1 MDQLPGEGGGRPP
14 VPDNLPNHE
23 RPGGHIRVNV
33 SQPELLY
40 KLASTPIEN
49 QIVRGLFKD
58 SISLTSIEDDFMS
71 FVSTSMIKPDPRYNT
86 SFQWNYDTTFYLQ
99 SQEKTKPHE
108 GYYSPQRTAKVI
120 ENLRAQGAAV
130 DMDTVI
136 IGLQRLKFMHPDGAF
151 GVELILGWSSR
162 ADYENYVINSQT
174 RHALWRAKK
183 QSIDQLTESER
194 TELEKQTEDQISHH
208 PNPTYPTMSLVNR
221 ARLDQGMISGGIHLP
236 IPRNYT
242 EFAQQTEF
250 YRKTMEQVLSALY
263 DEVGATPNI
272 DITLRPP
279 NMSGDSL
286 DQLTSVSGE
295 TAQIVTEEQLRS
307 ERVTLNDI
315 KGQPEAVNEARRLIR
330 AINQPELYQRR
341 GMKPPKG
348 VLFVGPPGT
357 GKTMLGKAIATEANA
372 DFVSINAANVG
383 SKWINESAQLMNQ
396 VFDDAERRVSEG
408 KKVIIFIDEIDAI
421 ASNRDTARLHIE
433 DLKTISI
440 MLQRLDGVMTKTGVT
455 LLATTNRE
463 GAIDPAILRPGRIDK
478 IISVKLPN
486 QEGRREII
494 QRYVDKAKAK
504 ADVEYKNTL
513 FDPNFDL
520 NIIATQTEGLSG
532 AELENLVNRALENN
546 LDLELEGGSWIPVTA
561 EQLLQAIPAVK
572 TETEQKR
579 LYTGFIKT
587 R

>member
-1 MDQLPGEGGGRPP
+1 MDQLPGEGGGRTSA
-14 VPDNLPNHE
+14 PDNVTNHE

-33 SQPELLY
+33 FQPELLY
-40 KLASTPIEN
+40 KLAQTPIEAQKEN
-49 QIVRGLFKD
+49 WLETFISRTPIGDGFLSGEITQIMR
-58 SISLTSIEDDFMS
+58 
-71 FVSTSMIKPDPRYNT
+71 PDLRNAT
-86 SFQWNYDTTFYLQ
+86 SFQWNYSTTFYLHPK
-99 SQEKTKPHE
+99 EEAKPHE
-108 GYYSPQRTAKVI
+108 GYYSPQRTAKVMG
-120 ENLRAQGAAV
+120 NLRAQGVAV

-136 IGLQRLKFMHPDGAF
+136 NAQQRLKFMHPDGGF
-151 GVELILGWSSR
+151 GVELFLGWYSK
-162 ADYENYVINSQT
+162 ADYENSVINDQT

-183 QSIDQLTESER
+183 QSIDQLTEDQR
-194 TELEKQTEDQISHH
+194 AQLEKQTKDWLSQH
-208 PNPTYPTMSLVNR
+208 PNNPHMSLVNR
-221 ARLDQGMISGGIHLP
+221 ARLDHGMISGGIHP
-236 IPRNYT
+236 PVPRNYT

-263 DEVGATPNI
+263 NEAGATPNI

-286 DQLTSVSGE
+286 DQLASVSGE
-295 TAQIVTEEQLRS
+295 TAHAVTEEQLRS
-307 ERVTLNDI
+307 EIVTLNDI

-357 GKTMLGKAIATEANA
+357 GKTMLAKAIANEAQA
-372 DFVSINAANVG
+372 EFISINAANVG
-383 SKWINESAQLMNQ
+383 SKYINESAQLMNT
-396 VFDDAERRVSEG
+396 VFDDAEKQVAEG

-421 ASNRDTARLHIE
+421 AHSRDTAMSHPE
-433 DLKTISI
+433 DVKTISI
-440 MLQRLDGVMTKTGVT
+440 LLQRLDGVMTKPGVT

-478 IISVKLPN
+478 IISVRLPN
-486 QEGRREII
+486 QEGRMEII
-494 QRYVDKAKAK
+494 QRYMDKAKAK
-504 ADVEYKNTL
+504 AEAEYKNAL
-513 FDPNFDL
+513 FDPNLDL

-546 LDLELEGGSWIPVTA
+546 LDLELEGGSWKSVTA